1 MNKHVENTEPIAVTP
16 SSVPPALL
24 FEMLR
29 SFVVLSETLNLS
41 HAVQRLGST
50 RQTVRRHIASLEEIK
65 GGVLFDVRDR
75 RYGLSPLGERIL
87 PEAHHLVA
95 SAGAW
100 YNGNAGR
107 IGGLQYINQV
117 NPDGWYFFQ
126 QQHPISKAFDSS
138 GADLQAVLCGWT
150 SAGGQLEHEAM
161 RAIRPYCN
169 IFRRFD
175 GNLIFAEVGD
185 DSSFVSWFGEATARS
200 TVGRALGQ
208 MPGGND
214 FGRLVDVAYEEVEA
228 SQSIRFDH
236 VHTLLPHGE
245 AGNLLPITYERLM
258 LGARFPDQ
266 SLAIVSAV
274 RRTYDVEIKGVSQAM
289 LRRMPEKLAMK

>member
-1 MNKHVENTEPIAVTP
+1 MNKHSQNTDPIAVTQ
-16 SSVPPALL
+16 SNVPPALL

-75 RYGLSPLGERIL
+75 RYALSTLGEEIL

-95 SAGAW
+95 NAAAW
-100 YNGNAGR
+100 FNGNAGR
-107 IGGLQYINQV
+107 IDGLQYINQV

-126 QQHPISKAFDSS
+126 QQHPIGRAFSSS
-138 GADLQAVLCGWT
+138 GGSLQAVLRGWAD
-150 SAGGQLEHEAM
+150 AGGQLEHDAL
-161 RAIRPYCN
+161 RAVRPFCN
-169 IFRRFD
+169 IFRRFE

-185 DSSFVSWFGEATARS
+185 DSSFVSWFGEATAQS

-208 MPGGND
+208 MPGGTD
-214 FGRLVDVAYEEVEA
+214 FGRLVDIGYEEVEA
-228 SQSIRFDH
+228 SQSIRLDH
-236 VHTLLPHGE
+236 VHTLLPYGE
-245 AGNLLPITYERLM
+245 SGNLLPITYEKLM

-274 RRTYDVEIKGVSQAM
+274 RRTYDVEIKGVNQAM
-289 LRRMPEKLAMK
+289 LQRMPEKLVMP